1 MDFSSIQLC
10 ICCLCASSLTT
21 YSFRVLGLYFS
32 THKSFICVILQK
44 FLSLVYIIVPRPCFY
59 LWPPLVCRSF
69 LRNSVPSH
77 SPLCLVTSPSVL
89 VVSVSYN
96 LSPVDLLYRASR
108 CVFDH
113 PVPRLRDV
121 HPLNM

>member
-44 FLSLVYIIVPRPCFY
+44 FPSLVYIIVRSPCFY
-59 LWPPLVCRSF
+59 LWPLPVYRNF
-69 LRNSVPSH
+69 LRNSRPNHLPLYLVIDPNVPAVFVSCNH
-77 SPLCLVTSPSVL
+77 ALITS
-89 VVSVSYN
+89 
-96 LSPVDLLYRASR
+96 
-108 CVFDH
+108 
-113 PVPRLRDV
+113 
-121 HPLNM
+121 